1 MLKDL
6 FFFILLILNKYLLLY
21 LAKKLKKMY
30 PGYSRTLR
38 AKKTDKKLVKK
49 EENKWEEAKDFMWFQ
64 NWELTQEIT
73 QESRKISDIR
83 ALNVEVQYSFFI
95 LYCTIFNKYFV
106 LIIATTNKWS
116 SHRFCTD

>member
-1 MLKDL
+1 
-6 FFFILLILNKYLLLY
+6 
-21 LAKKLKKMY
+21 MY

-95 LYCTIFNKYFV
+95 LYCTIFNKY
-106 LIIATTNKWS
+106 ICSYNCHHK
-116 SHRFCTD
+116 

>member
-1 MLKDL
+1 
-6 FFFILLILNKYLLLY
+6 
-21 LAKKLKKMY
+21 MY

-38 AKKTDKKLVKK
+38 AKKTDKKLVTK

-73 QESRKISDIR
+73 QESRKF
-83 ALNVEVQYSFFI
+83 LI
-95 LYCTIFNKYFV
+95 LEPWMLKYNIHFLFCTVLFLTNIFV

-116 SHRFCTD
+116 SHRICTD